1 MGLEWVRVWA
11 QMFGP
16 LWARGVRER
25 MTAIGL
31 TDLSRAHGLL
41 SEGLAGI
48 CGHAFH
54 LPLAGPSLEKS

>member
-1 MGLEWVRVWA
+1 
-11 QMFGP
+11 MFGP
-16 LWARGVRER
+16 LWARGVQER